1 MRRLTVDLDELAAAL
16 DGDGP
21 PDAAWYLD
29 LETGELAMITDE
41 ERQELDAVYDDL
53 PPAGQ
58 PQVSVAEALEGRDV
72 PEWMKELIIL
82 ADAVEKGLGT
92 RYVEVPETG
101 SRPAYEDMEDFIKTV
116 ADDELQALLWRAI
129 EGRGA
134 FRRFKDTLADQPA
147 EQERWYAF
155 RDARR
160 RERAIAWLREEDI
173 EPSES

>member
-1 MRRLTVDLDELAAAL
+1 MRRLHVDLDDLAGAL

-29 LETGELAMITDE
+29 VETGELAMLTDE
-41 ERQELDAVYDDL
+41 IRQELDAVYADL

-58 PQVSVAEALEGRDV
+58 PQVSVAEALAGRDV
-72 PEWMKELIIL
+72 PEWMKEFVIL

-92 RYVEVPETG
+92 RYLEVPETG
-101 SRPAYEDMEDFIKTV
+101 SRPAYEDLRDFIETV
-116 ADDELQALLWRAI
+116 ADEELQAWLWRAI

-134 FRRFKDTLADQPA
+134 FRRFRDTLADQPV

-160 RERAIAWLREEDI
+160 RERAIAWLREEGI
-173 EPSES
+173 EPIAG